1 MSRTLNAL
9 FLALCL
15 PVLASG
21 CPLERE
27 AQVPQARAGDTAVAD
42 DAVDAGEAAAADGYT
57 QVSRSRDGIG
67 KAYMGREIASVMGWQ
82 GAAWLE
88 REERERE
95 ERGSVLLKELRL
107 AAGMQ
112 VADIG
117 AGTGWHARRMA
128 PMVAPGRVYAVDVQP
143 QMVAMLERVAAQ
155 PGLGN
160 VVPVL
165 HRKGVRDNF
174 EAKMGSGTFISSD

>member
-27 AQVPQARAGDTAVAD
+27 AQMPQARAGDVAAARDAAVAD
-42 DAVDAGEAAAADGYT
+42 DAAAAADGYT
-57 QVSRSRDGIG
+57 QVARSADGIG
-67 KAYMGREIASVMGWQ
+67 KRYMGREIASVMGWQ

-143 QMVAMLERVAAQ
+143 EMVAMLEKAE
-155 PGLGN
+155 
-160 VVPVL
+160 
-165 HRKGVRDNF
+165 K
-174 EAKMGSGTFISSD
+174 K

>member
-21 CPLERE
+21 CPLERQ
-27 AQVPQARAGDTAVAD
+27 AQVPQARAGDAAVAAD
-42 DAVDAGEAAAADGYT
+42 PAVASDGYT

-112 VADIG
+112 VAAFCQCNHLIG
-117 AGTGWHARRMA
+117 QSAHFFCLRFGCLDPLLVKQCGDNIAQHSFTGA
-128 PMVAPGRVYAVDVQP
+128 
-143 QMVAMLERVAAQ
+143 
-155 PGLGN
+155 
-160 VVPVL
+160 
-165 HRKGVRDNF
+165 
-174 EAKMGSGTFISSD
+174 

>member
-42 DAVDAGEAAAADGYT
+42 VAADAGDAAAAADGYT

-67 KAYMGREIASVMGWQ
+67 KAYMGREFEKSV
-82 GAAWLE
+82 
-88 REERERE
+88 
-95 ERGSVLLKELRL
+95 
-107 AAGMQ
+107 
-112 VADIG
+112 
-117 AGTGWHARRMA
+117 
-128 PMVAPGRVYAVDVQP
+128 
-143 QMVAMLERVAAQ
+143 ERVSGIMCLRSLKRSEPVCRR
-155 PGLGN
+155 PGS
-160 VVPVL
+160 
-165 HRKGVRDNF
+165 GVRIRLF
-174 EAKMGSGTFISSD
+174 